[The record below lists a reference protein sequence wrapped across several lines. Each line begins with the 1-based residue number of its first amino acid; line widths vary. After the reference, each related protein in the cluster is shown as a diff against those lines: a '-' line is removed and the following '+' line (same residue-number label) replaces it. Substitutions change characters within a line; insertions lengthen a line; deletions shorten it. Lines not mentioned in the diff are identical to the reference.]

1 MTFSFPLIILSHI
14 SQKGNPSLNICKQPP
29 LRFLRVQQTRLE
41 PLVLLLARMQH
52 QPLYVPSG
60 TVRPQVGRSAV
71 AAMTPALLK
80 FAQTSIRGTKVWQP

>member
-14 SQKGNPSLNICKQPP
+14 SQKGNPSLNSCKQQPP

-60 TVRPQVGRSAV
+60 TVGPQVGHSAV
-71 AAMTPALLK
+71 AAMTRS
-80 FAQTSIRGTKVWQP
+80 AQICSNQY